1 MPDAWF
7 GVTCPK
13 CGGSITSSGHLCSM
27 GSGSSALP
35 MWAQGALS
43 PVVIVDDE
51 TKRLLERIATAL
63 EKIAEIK

>member
-1 MPDAWF
+1 MPDAQI
-7 GVTCPK
+7 GLACPK
-13 CGGSITSSGHLCSM
+13 CGGKITSSGHLCSM
-27 GSGSSALP
+27 GSGSATPP
-35 MWAQGALS
+35 MWTQGALS